1 MGGRASPGKV
11 AEEPL
16 APLASLAGT
25 LITMPWPQ
33 SRSHSRRGEKGGLEK
48 GEGGGG
54 WGDAKVPDVP
64 TRRGGG
70 GGERLP
76 SAGRRGGEGGRE
88 DGQTGRSLAGA
99 AGS

>member
-16 APLASLAGT
+16 ALLPGT

-54 WGDAKVPDVP
+54 WRDAKVPDVP
-64 TRRGGG
+64 TRSGGG

-88 DGQTGRSLAGA
+88 DGQAGRSLAGA